1 MTTTSNTTN
10 TYLCFYRR
18 NKITVQA
25 ATVYAA
31 QLEAARLF
39 RARKSYDV
47 SVHLVERADGST
59 VEHSTASF

>member
-1 MTTTSNTTN
+1 MVTTN

-18 NKITVQA
+18 NKITVKA
-25 ATVYAA
+25 PTAYAA
-31 QLEAARLF
+31 QIEAAKIF

-47 SVHLVERADGST
+47 SVNLVERADGTT